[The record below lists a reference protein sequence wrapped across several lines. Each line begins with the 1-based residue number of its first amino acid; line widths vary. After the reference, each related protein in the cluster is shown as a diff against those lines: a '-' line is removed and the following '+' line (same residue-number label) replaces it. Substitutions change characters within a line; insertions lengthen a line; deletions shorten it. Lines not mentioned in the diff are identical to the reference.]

1 MVVWRGSL
9 KFAWYWDYR
18 PISFGGM
25 PPYLLLAIAI
35 VGEVSATTALKLSEN
50 FSRPLPSVVVV
61 VGYLVAFGVLAKLLK
76 DGFPVGVAYA
86 VWAAAGIAAVA
97 LIGALFL
104 REPVTWTMVGGLAL
118 IIGGVVLLEL
128 GRSH

>member
-1 MVVWRGSL
+1 
-9 KFAWYWDYR
+9 
-18 PISFGGM
+18 M

-50 FSRPLPSVVVV
+50 FSKLVPSVVVV
-61 VGYLVAFGVLAKLLK
+61 VGYLVAFAVLAKLLK

-97 LIGALFL
+97 LIGAMFL
-104 REPVTWTMVGGLAL
+104 SEPITWTMAGGLLL

>member
-1 MVVWRGSL
+1 
-9 KFAWYWDYR
+9 
-18 PISFGGM
+18 M
-25 PPYLLLAIAI
+25 PAYLLLAIAI

-50 FSRPLPSVVVV
+50 FTKPVPSVVVV
-61 VGYLVAFGVLAKLLK
+61 VGYLIAFGVLARLLK

-97 LIGALFL
+97 VIGALFL
-104 REPVTWTMVGGLAL
+104 NEPVTWTMAGGLL
-118 IIGGVVLLEL
+118 LVIGGVVLLEL

>member
-1 MVVWRGSL
+1 
-9 KFAWYWDYR
+9 
-18 PISFGGM
+18 M
-25 PPYLLLAIAI
+25 PAYLLLAIAI

-50 FSRPLPSVVVV
+50 FTKLVPSVVVV
-61 VGYLVAFGVLAKLLK
+61 VGYLIAFGMLSRLLK

-86 VWAAAGIAAVA
+86 IWAAAGIAAVA

-104 REPVTWTMVGGLAL
+104 NEPVTWTMAGGLL
-118 IIGGVVLLEL
+118 LVIGGVVLLEL

>member
-1 MVVWRGSL
+1 
-9 KFAWYWDYR
+9 
-18 PISFGGM
+18 M